1 MIWTFYIR
9 RMTANDVDDVFAVL
23 NLNLGEYFAPEV
35 IQFFLAQWPDGQ
47 FVAESL
53 TGQVVGALCGSKLA
67 GNRASVSLLAVDASV
82 RGMGAGTSL
91 MASLRRACMM
101 NGIGTIQLE
110 VRTTNEDAIRFYKR
124 LGFSVSEFLPSFYND
139 GGDGYRMVSATF
151 STGVSPS

>member
-1 MIWTFYIR
+1 
-9 RMTANDVDDVFAVL
+9 MTANDIDDVFAVL

-53 TGQVVGALCGSKLA
+53 TGQVVGALCGSKLS
-67 GNRASVSLLAVDASV
+67 GNRASVSLLAVDRSA

-91 MASLRRACMM
+91 MSSFRRACVM
-101 NGIGTIQLE
+101 NGLGTIQLE
-110 VRTTNEDAIRFYKR
+110 VRTTNDGAIGFYKR
-124 LGFSVSEFLPSFYND
+124 LGFTVSEFLPAFYND

>member
-1 MIWTFYIR
+1 
-9 RMTANDVDDVFAVL
+9 MTANDVDDVFAVL

-67 GNRASVSLLAVDASV
+67 GNRASVSLLAVDSSV

-110 VRTTNEDAIRFYKR
+110 VRTTNVWSNPSSVDAYRTNSYSSIYQTNVIVAS
-124 LGFSVSEFLPSFYND
+124 GSEFRATS
-139 GGDGYRMVSATF
+139 GSARF
-151 STGVSPS
+151 SSRRNVPRS

>member
-1 MIWTFYIR
+1 
-9 RMTANDVDDVFAVL
+9 MTANDVDDVFAVL

-67 GNRASVSLLAVDASV
+67 GNRASVSLLAVNSSM
-82 RGMGAGTSL
+82 RGKGAGTSL
-91 MASLRRACMM
+91 MASLRRACMMNGIGTCMM

-151 STGVSPS
+151 SSGVSPS

>member
-1 MIWTFYIR
+1 
-9 RMTANDVDDVFAVL
+9 MTANDVDDVFAVL

-35 IQFFLAQWPDGQ
+35 IQFFLAQWP
-47 FVAESL
+47 E
-53 TGQVVGALCGSKLA
+53 QVVGALCGSKLA
-67 GNRASVSLLAVDASV
+67 GNRASVSLLAVNSSM
-82 RGMGAGTSL
+82 RGKGAGTSL

-151 STGVSPS
+151 SSGVSPS

>member
-1 MIWTFYIR
+1 
-9 RMTANDVDDVFAVL
+9 MTANDVDDVFAVL
-23 NLNLGEYFAPEV
+23 NLNLGEYFAPE
-35 IQFFLAQWPDGQ
+35 FFLAQWPDGQ

-67 GNRASVSLLAVDASV
+67 GNRASVSLLAVDSSV

-110 VRTTNEDAIRFYKR
+110 VRTTNENAIRFYKR

-151 STGVSPS
+151 SSGVSPS